1 MSYTFDIIGV
11 SPVLHFFNHQQRSL
25 ERSLIRPQNQQ
36 VEYLGTQICTLDE
49 FLQSVESVVNIKSW
63 NLDDVINTVIQFWLN
78 NPDTIQYWKTR
89 LKDAGKDNLLVAR
102 LADIRALQAEFE
114 SLLGHPLFKDDLY
127 D

>member
-25 ERSLIRPQNQQ
+25 QRSLIGPQNQQ

-63 NLDDVINTVIQFWLN
+63 NLDEVINTVIQFWLN
-78 NPDTIQYWKTR
+78 NPDTIQYWKAR

-114 SLLGHPLFKDDLY
+114 SLLGHPW
-127 D
+127 